1 MIADDFKEVTE
12 PVKNGT
18 LNWPTE
24 DAKVTF
30 SNKILATKTQGVHIP
45 DVGVFTFDELKGFV
59 KGVKAIKDMLAIQ
72 GQPGNWDHSEYMI
85 GLHNGLVLAG
95 IEFGLTTIDDL
106 KHNNPEEPYGH

>member
-1 MIADDFKEVTE
+1 MIADDFNKETNFPNSE
-12 PVKNGT
+12 GFSIPGLGT
-18 LNWPTE
+18 
-24 DAKVTF
+24 
-30 SNKILATKTQGVHIP
+30 
-45 DVGVFTFDELKGFV
+45 FTFKEIAFMKSCMPRLDKMNKG
-59 KGVKAIKDMLAIQ
+59 KKAIKDMLAIQ